1 MEVVSRSETWCVIV
15 LKDSSE
21 NEDIQKHFDVVNSHT
36 VIYNIGKFVTW
47 KDEILLG
54 IRTTEKGNEFLNS
67 IKFREFFG

>member
-36 VIYNIGKFVTW
+36 VIYNIGKFVT
-47 KDEILLG
+47 
-54 IRTTEKGNEFLNS
+54 
-67 IKFREFFG
+67 